1 MIKVADYATKPPK
14 KADKDDF
21 KKPMKKLLEKLA
33 DLQYLMQAEAK
44 HSLLI
49 ILQGMDASGKDGIT
63 KKVFGAITPGGIHVH
78 SFKKPTDEEFAH
90 DFLWRVHKLVPQ
102 KGMIAVFNRSH
113 YEDVLIQ
120 RVHGWISEE
129 HAEKR
134 IAAINVFEDLLAF
147 DNKTIV
153 LKFFLH
159 ISHEQQ
165 EIELRQRI
173 DEREKHWKHNDGDWK
188 ERKHWDKYMRC
199 YEEVLNNSTT
209 PWHII
214 PMDERWYG
222 QYLIAETVVEALK
235 GLNMEFPELETE
247 QKTFSSITV
256 GK

>member
-1 MIKVADYATKPPK
+1 MIKITSHSTKPPT
-14 KADKDDF
+14 KADKSDF

-33 DLQYLMQAEAK
+33 DLQYLMQAEGK

-63 KKVFGAITPGGIHVH
+63 KKVFGVFTPGGINVH

-102 KGMIAVFNRSH
+102 KGMVAVFNRSH

-134 IAAINVFEDLLAF
+134 ITAINAFEDLLAF
-147 DNKTIV
+147 DNNTIV

-165 EIELRQRI
+165 EIELQQRI
-173 DEREKHWKHNDGDWK
+173 DERDKQWKHNDGDWK

-222 QYLIAETVVEALK
+222 QYLIAEKVVETLENLK
-235 GLNMEFPELETE
+235 MEFPELE
-247 QKTFSSITV
+247 Q
-256 GK
+256 

>member
-1 MIKVADYATKPPK
+1 MIKVADYSTKPPK
-14 KADKDDF
+14 GIDKSDT
-21 KKPMKKLLEKLA
+21 KKPMKKLLEKLS
-33 DLQYLMQAEAK
+33 DLQYLMQAEGK

-63 KKVFGAITPGGIHVH
+63 KKVFGTFTPGGINVH

-102 KGMIAVFNRSH
+102 KGMITVFNRSH

-134 IAAINVFEDLLAF
+134 IAAINAFEDLLAF
-147 DNKTIV
+147 DNNTVV
-153 LKFFLH
+153 LKFFLN

-165 EIELRQRI
+165 EIELQQRI
-173 DEREKHWKHNDGDWK
+173 DEREKQWKHNDGDWK

-199 YEEVLNNSTT
+199 YEEVLNKSTT

-222 QYLIAETVVEALK
+222 QYLIAQKVAETLE
-235 GLNMEFPELETE
+235 GLGMEFPALETE
-247 QKTFSSITV
+247 
-256 GK
+256 